1 MPSGFRAFW
10 QWVQRT
16 LNKPVYYKMPPA
28 ALPYVRIYQ
37 TTSRH
42 WKVKTPNIQQG
53 IIKFH
58 NETSVVPQQ
67 NTSRRR
73 SLCSSYCIPHSTLT
87 VLAVALWKH
96 SRLWHCT
103 GFSQWYSVSGS
114 YPLMVHALC
123 ISQAMLLC
131 ILSMSVLHHVLVKP
145 WWKQVV
151 VLLDPN
157 LMFLFSLR
165 IR

>member
-1 MPSGFRAFW
+1 MPSGFHAFW
-10 QWVQRT
+10 QWVERT

-28 ALPYVRIYQ
+28 ECSHIRIYQ
-37 TTSRH
+37 TTSHH

-58 NETSVVPQQ
+58 NETSVVPEQ

-73 SLCSSYCIPHSTLT
+73 SLCSSYCIPHSALT

-103 GFSQWYSVSGS
+103 GFSQWDSVSGS
-114 YPLMVHALC
+114 YPLTVHALC

-131 ILSMSVLHHVLVKP
+131 ILSMSV
-145 WWKQVV
+145 
-151 VLLDPN
+151 
-157 LMFLFSLR
+157 
-165 IR
+165 